1 MNRTIILANG
11 QFPRRKEALQ
21 ALLQTQTLICCD
33 GAFNRLVQSGL
44 FSHASVL
51 PQVYVVGD
59 GDSLTNVDSSFP
71 AKIVS
76 DYVDQETND
85 LTKAVKYA
93 VSLGVERLVILGATG
108 LREDHTLGNI
118 SLLASYSQM
127 TTIDGKPLIV
137 RMYTDYG
144 FFSPVTA
151 TTTLSSFAGQQVSL
165 FSLDEGLKVSVEG
178 LKYPLSDRSLR
189 YWWEATL
196 NEAEGTSF
204 TVTLEGTGCLLVY
217 QTHLAKQ

>member
-33 GAFNRLVQSGL
+33 GAFNRLIQSGL

-59 GDSLTNVDSSFP
+59 GDSLTHVESPFP
-71 AKIVS
+71 AKIIS

-144 FFSPVTA
+144 FFTPLTESA
-151 TTTLSSFAGQQVSL
+151 TLPSFAGQQVSL

-196 NEAEGTSF
+196 NESLGDSF
-204 TVTLEGTGCLLVY
+204 KVSLAGTGTLLVY
-217 QTHLAKQ
+217 QTHLAK